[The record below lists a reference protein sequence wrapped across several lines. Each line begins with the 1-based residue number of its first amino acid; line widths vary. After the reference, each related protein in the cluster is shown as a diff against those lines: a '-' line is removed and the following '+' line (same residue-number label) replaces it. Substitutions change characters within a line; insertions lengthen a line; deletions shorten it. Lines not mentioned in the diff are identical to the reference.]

1 VAHKPKGNYM
11 LEGIVRESMTK
22 GATKAL
28 RRDGNLIA
36 NIYGK
41 GLENINATFR
51 MNEYIRTVR
60 NKETIAF
67 PVKIAGKELNVVV
80 QGYESQA
87 VTGNLLHVDLM
98 VAQAGL
104 ETTYNV
110 PVITKGEALG
120 LKNKGLVHIAKPRLT
135 VKCTIENLPNS
146 IEIDVT
152 EMDTGASRLVRDLDA
167 IPNVTVLDAD
177 RVALVSIIK
186 AK

>member
-1 VAHKPKGNYM
+1 M
-11 LEGIVRESMTK
+11 LEGIIRESIGKK
-22 GATKAL
+22 GTKAL
-28 RRDGNLIA
+28 RRDGYLVA
-36 NIYGK
+36 NVYGK
-41 GLENINATFR
+41 GLENVHAAFK

-60 NKETIAF
+60 NKETLAF
-67 PVKIAGKELNVVV
+67 PVKIGEKELNVVV
-80 QGYESQA
+80 QSYESHA
-87 VTGNLLHVDLM
+87 LTGNLLHVDLM

-110 PVITKGEALG
+110 PVVPKGEAIG

-146 IEIDVT
+146 VEIDVT
-152 EMDTGASRLVRDLDA
+152 PMDTGDSRLVRDLDA
-167 IPNVTVLDAD
+167 IPNVTILDSD

>member
-1 VAHKPKGNYM
+1 M
-11 LEGIVRESMTK
+11 LEGIIRESMTT
-22 GATKAL
+22 GATRAL
-28 RRDGNLIA
+28 RRDGYLIA

-41 GLENINATFR
+41 GLENINAAFK

-60 NKETIAF
+60 NKESIAF
-67 PVKIAGKELNVVV
+67 PVSIDGKEMNVVV
-80 QGYESQA
+80 QSYESQA

-110 PVITKGEALG
+110 PVVPKGEAIG

-152 EMDTGASRLVRDLDA
+152 PMDTGDSRLVRDLEA
-167 IPNVTVLDAD
+167 IPNVTILDAD